1 MSIGEEL
8 REAIAAYATATT
20 PRDRLAAYLWMTTA
34 VRRARAARDGW
45 CVPFFRCRTG
55 RN

>member
-1 MSIGEEL
+1 MTNAQKL

-34 VRRARAARDGW
+34 VRRARVAQR
-45 CVPFFRCRTG
+45 
-55 RN
+55 